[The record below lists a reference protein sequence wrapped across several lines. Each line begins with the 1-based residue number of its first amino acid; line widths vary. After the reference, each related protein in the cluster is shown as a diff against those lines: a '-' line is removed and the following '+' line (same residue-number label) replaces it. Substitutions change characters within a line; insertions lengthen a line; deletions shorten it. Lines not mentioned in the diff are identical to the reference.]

1 MAKEMETFT
10 TIGTVLLLV
19 CYGIFFASS
28 KTVLH
33 NVENV

>member
-1 MAKEMETFT
+1 MAKGMETFT
-10 TIGTVLLLV
+10 TIGTVLVLYVLV
-19 CYGIFFASS
+19 FFASS